1 MAGTNKALLWRID
14 GNDRLFSTTVASGVG
29 SARITGIVE
38 NEHDVIVGSPDGL
51 SYFNKQ
57 NQQTIEAFVSVKN
70 IYRYEDTILVSTN
83 WGVFKMNINQ
93 PRISDII
100 WNKRATCS
108 YRFEGL
114 DFIGAL
120 DGLYAIDDSKSVSFL
135 GQKDSLL
142 ASRVAS
148 ITNSGDTLWIATYG
162 NGIIAYRRGKVIR
175 HITEADGLTSNSC
188 RAIQWDNRNL
198 WVGTDK
204 GLNCIKP
211 ESGSFHIKTY
221 SSKDGF
227 NCDIINCLLVIGDT
241 VYLGTPYGIIYF
253 NPKEIDN
260 TSIAYL
266 HINSIRSKNKPGT
279 LV

>member
-1 MAGTNKALLWRID
+1 
-14 GNDRLFSTTVASGVG
+14 
-29 SARITGIVE
+29 
-38 NEHDVIVGSPDGL
+38 
-51 SYFNKQ
+51 
-57 NQQTIEAFVSVKN
+57 
-70 IYRYEDTILVSTN
+70 
-83 WGVFKMNINQ
+83 MNINQ

-120 DGLYAIDDSKSVSFL
+120 DGLYAIDDSKSVSSWSERLVACVPRCFHNKLRRYL
-135 GQKDSLL
+135 G
-142 ASRVAS
+142 
-148 ITNSGDTLWIATYG
+148 IATYN

-266 HINSIRSKNKPGT
+266 HINSIRSKKQTWDPG
-279 LV
+279 LNNCSNPKR